1 VLYQL
6 SYMGA
11 QSIISPKP
19 NRQNDKKPFPSI
31 FFENPRSYRLRS
43 FYFTAL
49 TGPKVFRQTLSCQ
62 QLFLFFSTSLKTSFL
77 TEIETLEIMSKD
89 VQNWL
94 LVSDI

>member
-1 VLYQL
+1 
-6 SYMGA
+6 MGA

-19 NRQNDKKPFPSI
+19 NRQNDKKPFPST
-31 FFENPRSYRLRS
+31 FLRKPEELPAAVILLYGS
-43 FYFTAL
+43 DGTESI
-49 TGPKVFRQTLSCQ
+49 PQTLSCQ